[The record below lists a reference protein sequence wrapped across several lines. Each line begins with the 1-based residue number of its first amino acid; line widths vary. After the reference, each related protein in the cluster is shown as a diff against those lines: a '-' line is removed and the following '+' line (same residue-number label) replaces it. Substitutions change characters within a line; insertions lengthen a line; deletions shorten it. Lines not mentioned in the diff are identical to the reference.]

1 MGQCKMLK
9 KAVVLWISLV
19 LGSSL
24 MADFTG
30 DFQDAQKLLTQKKN
44 LEAKVAFV
52 KLSENSSDPVI
63 KAKCLAYAAT
73 ALSNDKKYDEALEL
87 AKSIAYKPISINCQM
102 EIYLANR
109 DNGKLKDCVEAF
121 KNEDIASWPDSI
133 DYKGFWNRGQVRF
146 YNKNYEDTA
155 KDLNLAVENAG
166 SDAML
171 KLYALNLLGSTWMAL
186 SDEQKALDAYKK
198 AAESNYGKGHW
209 AQIDSAIKAAKIL
222 TKQAKYDEALNT
234 LQINDKINTGVW
246 GFQNF
251 EAWGDLFKAQGKE
264 KEANEKYDAALGLD
278 GVHAEWVKK
287 LREKRGLPTGKQGN
301 D

>member
-1 MGQCKMLK
+1 ML
-9 KAVVLWISLV
+9 AS
-19 LGSSL
+19 GASL
-24 MADFTG
+24 MADFIC
-30 DFQDAQKLLTQKKN
+30 DFQDAQKLISQKRN
-44 LEAKVAFV
+44 VEAKDAFF
-52 KLSENSSDPVI
+52 KLSETSSDPVI

-87 AKSIAYKPISINCQM
+87 AKSITYKPISINCQM

-109 DNGKLKDCVEAF
+109 DNGKLKDCSEAF

-133 DYKGFWNRGQVRF
+133 DYRGFWNRGQVRF
-146 YNKNYEDTA
+146 YTKNYEDAA

-166 SDAML
+166 SDAMI

-222 TKQAKYDEALNT
+222 TKQAKYDEALKT
-234 LQINDKINTGVW
+234 LQINDKVTTGVW

-264 KEANEKYDAALGLD
+264 KEANEKYDAALALD
-278 GVHAEWVKK
+278 GIHAGWIKNLK
-287 LREKRGLPTGKQGN
+287 DKRN
-301 D
+301 R